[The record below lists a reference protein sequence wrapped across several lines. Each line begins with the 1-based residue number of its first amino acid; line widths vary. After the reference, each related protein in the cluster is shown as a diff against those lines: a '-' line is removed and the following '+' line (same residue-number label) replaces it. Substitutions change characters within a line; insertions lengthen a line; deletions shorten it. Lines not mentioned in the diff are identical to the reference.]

1 MITVITSADNRTVK
15 MAASLSEKKYRD
27 REGLYLAEG
36 PNLVRDALSVGK
48 ARFIFLKA
56 ESESEE
62 AAALAGEADSKGLA
76 VYRVSNTVFGKISD
90 TNTPQDILAAVE
102 KPQITRDSFF
112 EACGDGNVLVLDR
125 VQDPGNVGTLLRS
138 AEAAGF
144 RGALV
149 VKGSGDPFSPKAVRA
164 SASSCMRLP
173 LILAE
178 SISDAL
184 AILKSRGK
192 RVFASAMNE
201 GTVYYRAD
209 LRKNAALVVSN
220 EGNGASG
227 ELLEAADEI
236 LNIPM
241 SGEVESLN
249 AALAAGVIMFESR
262 RQQNE

>member
-48 ARFIFLKA
+48 ARFIFLRA
-56 ESESEE
+56 ESESAE
-62 AAALAGEADSKGLA
+62 AAELAAQSDSKGLA
-76 VYRVSNTVFGKISD
+76 VYRVSNKVFEKISD
-90 TNTPQDILAAVE
+90 TQTPQDILAAVE
-102 KPQITRDSFF
+102 KPAITRDAFF
-112 EACGDGNVLVLDR
+112 EECGDRNILVLDR

-138 AEAAGF
+138 AEAADFG
-144 RGALV
+144 GALV
-149 VKGSGDPFSPKAVRA
+149 IKGSGDPFSPKAVRA

-173 LILAE
+173 LIFAE
-178 SISDAL
+178 SVNDAL
-184 AILKSRGK
+184 AILRSRGK
-192 RVFASAMNE
+192 KVFASAMKE

-209 LRKNAALVVSN
+209 LRSNAALVVSN
-220 EGNGASG
+220 EGNGATE
-227 ELLEAADEI
+227 ELLGSADEI

-241 SGEVESLN
+241 GGQVESLN

-262 RQQNE
+262 RQRNE